1 MAKSILLEY
10 LPEIGSPFGMIL
22 YSFIFYMITY
32 FLSWLFRAP
41 EEFKSNDPDVKVR
54 TQAELERL
62 REKGRAMRE

>member
-1 MAKSILLEY
+1 
-10 LPEIGSPFGMIL
+10 MIL

-54 TQAELERL
+54 TQAEVERL
-62 REKGRAMRE
+62 REKGRTMRE